1 LLHKT
6 DYKIST
12 MAAAAVM
19 VSSPSSL
26 LSGEPSGKEF
36 ALPTGSKAVPSVST
50 SDSIVKSEGNEMKKD
65 SGEKSLDGGEKQ
77 DQEVKQESSIPSKE
91 EKPIEFNDTNKKP
104 PRMSSVDDYTMLP
117 EGYIPK
123 DEDVI
128 CSWAR
133 QNHSH
138 PGNEKFRI
146 MINEY
151 APTYL
156 NVSTKY
162 QKSEVIA
169 KIVAEVRSKSPGG
182 GFVKKDFYSN
192 RWFEVGDEKARDKVG
207 HAIRKAAV
215 GLGKKL
221 HGNKRQPQSL
231 AKRRLKNKNDIDQM
245 NALNMNMNMNL
256 NANDYLNKAALMNGM
271 NLDNGFSGL
280 TNDMGISSMNMNM
293 NMNMSALNNLPGR
306 NPLMGVSNMRNTQGL
321 MGAMGMN
328 GVGMGMNSI
337 GPMSYSRELEEMLVM
352 NRLRSEVA
360 SPGTDSSLL
369 GSLYANGKSANDSGG
384 LSGLNMMT
392 GMDDNA
398 MLEELQRRRVRL
410 DAAAKKEEAMN
421 MLRESDQMT
430 RWADQNNNNNK
441 PSLNDNSMDFNND
454 PSSLNNLSNLNGGN
468 RTNFMGMNA
477 LGGYSSNMDN
487 LNTNNLDSLSTSTLL
502 SKLASGNTKM
512 SDQFLMQGA
521 SNFGNNNGITNPLM
535 NLSNNLGSNNDSAG
549 DATAQLPIANNGL
562 GSQSL
567 NQIREQFNYDMP

>member
-1 LLHKT
+1 
-6 DYKIST
+6 
-12 MAAAAVM
+12 MAATAIM
-19 VSSPSSL
+19 VSTPSSL
-26 LSGEPSGKEF
+26 MGGEP
-36 ALPTGSKAVPSVST
+36 ASKIRTPASVSNAGCGEE
-50 SDSIVKSEGNEMKKD
+50 DRGIGNTDTEEYQHQAKH
-65 SGEKSLDGGEKQ
+65 
-77 DQEVKQESSIPSKE
+77 ESRSRTD
-91 EKPIEFNDTNKKP
+91 KPIEFSDSSKKP

-117 EGYIPK
+117 EGYVPK

-146 MINEY
+146 VIKDY
-151 APTYL
+151 AQTYL

-221 HGNKRQPQSL
+221 NGNKHQPQSL
-231 AKRRLKNKNDIDQM
+231 AKRRLKNKNDFDQL
-245 NALNMNMNMNL
+245 NTLNMNMTKNEF
-256 NANDYLNKAALMNGM
+256 LNKAALMNGM
-271 NLDNGFSGL
+271 NLDNGFAGIS
-280 TNDMGISSMNMNM
+280 NDMNLSSMNMNM
-293 NMNMSALNNLPGR
+293 NALTNLPGR
-306 NPLMGVSNMRNTQGL
+306 NALMGVSNMRGAPGL
-321 MGAMGMN
+321 MGAMGVN

-360 SPGTDSSLL
+360 PTGADTALL
-369 GSLYANGKSANDSGG
+369 GTLYGNGKASNESGG
-384 LSGLNMMT
+384 LSGLNMMA
-392 GMDDNA
+392 GMDDSA

-430 RWADQNNNNNK
+430 RWAGQNNNTNK
-441 PSLNDNSMDFNND
+441 SSLNDVSMDFNNN
-454 PSSLNNLSNLNGGN
+454 PSGLNGMNGGN
-468 RTNFMGMNA
+468 RSNFMAMNA
-477 LGGYSSNMDN
+477 IAGAPGNLDN
-487 LNTNNLDSLSTSTLL
+487 INANNLDSMATSTFL
-502 SKLASGNTKM
+502 SKLASGNAKM
-512 SDQFLMQGA
+512 SDQLLLQGA
-521 SNFGNNNGITNPLM
+521 SNFGNNNGMINPLM
-535 NLSNNLGSNNDSAG
+535 NLNNNLGSNNDGMG
-549 DATAQLPIANNGL
+549 DLPISNNGF